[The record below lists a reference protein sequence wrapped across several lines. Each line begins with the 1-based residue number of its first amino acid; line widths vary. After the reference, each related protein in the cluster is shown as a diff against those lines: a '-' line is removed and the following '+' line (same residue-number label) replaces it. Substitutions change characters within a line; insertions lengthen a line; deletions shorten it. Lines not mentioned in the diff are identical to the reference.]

1 MDKTMTDSI
10 TEFIRRLPS
19 DIGKIHSVVLFGS
32 RARGDNA
39 PYSDVDV
46 LVVAESL
53 PEREFARRRLAVEAA
68 KPIFLEKYV
77 GISAVLMTRDEV
89 LDGLESFNPL
99 ILEMAKDG
107 IIISDDRDGFFSE
120 VRQKVSR
127 MLSENRVRF
136 NPLLRLWSVVP
147 Q

>member
-1 MDKTMTDSI
+1 MDASI
-10 TEFIRRLPS
+10 KQSISEFVRRLTGVGR
-19 DIGKIHSVVLFGS
+19 IYSVVLFGS

-46 LVVAESL
+46 LVVADIL
-53 PEREFARRRLAVEAA
+53 PDSEFGRRRLAVEAA
-68 KPIFLEKYV
+68 KPIFSEKRI

-99 ILEMAKDG
+99 ILEMAKGG
-107 IIISDDRDGFFSE
+107 IIIMDDAGFFHDVKE
-120 VRQKVSR
+120 KVSR
-127 MLSENRVRF
+127 MLSEHKIRF
-136 NPLLRLWSVVP
+136 NPLLGMWSVVP